1 MDKGFFL
8 ILFLFDYKYHLH
20 VLFDYKYHLMPFSL
34 SCHSRLKSYWLPLY
48 TKESFD
54 SDRKEMSTLCSFSS

>member
-8 ILFLFDYKYHLH
+8 ILFLFVYKYHLH

-34 SCHSRLKSYWLPLY
+34 SCHSRLKSY
-48 TKESFD
+48 
-54 SDRKEMSTLCSFSS
+54 

>member
-34 SCHSRLKSYWLPLY
+34 SCHSRLKSY
-48 TKESFD
+48 
-54 SDRKEMSTLCSFSS
+54 